1 MRGERVPVLYSSGFA
16 ECPSGFGKANQQ
28 TSFIK
33 VLRATGRAV
42 LAHVNCKYEL
52 DFRPNLWS

>member
-1 MRGERVPVLYSSGFA
+1 LGL
-16 ECPSGFGKANQQ
+16 GKANQQ